1 MKTLISLLFVLPLL
15 FSCGGGGEASSNDK
29 AVKEGPNR
37 RTMIVALNDLMG
49 HLKNK
54 EYDKA
59 KAYFVLP
66 KGVSSRRVTNMISK
80 LIPKKEISQVGIDAL
95 ANEQYFQFG
104 PIAEVYGKDGL
115 KKAKRAELDVEKCFG
130 INWTN
135 WQTKGSNL
143 EVMAIWDENKFKFFR
158 IDNLGKISA
167 KWQEKL

>member
-15 FSCGGGGEASSNDK
+15 FSCGGDGEASSNEK

-59 KAYFVLP
+59 KPYFVLP

-80 LIPKKEISQVGIDAL
+80 LIRTKEISQVGIDAL

-130 INWTN
+130 INWT
-135 WQTKGSNL
+135 TKGSNL
-143 EVMAIWDENKFKFFR
+143 EVMAAWDENKFKFFR

-167 KWQEKL
+167 NWQEKL